1 MCSLVCMH
9 GGGIPR
15 EENSCDI
22 KVEVGLT
29 GKRKKGT
36 GQRGLGS
43 TGDSKGGGGVTT
55 KNKYKTCMCEDVP
68 IKPMALCA
76 NPQRLII

>member
-1 MCSLVCMH
+1 MCSLMCMH

-36 GQRGLGS
+36 GQRGLGN
-43 TGDSKGGGGVTT
+43 TGDSRGGGGKGLGERQPRTNT
-55 KNKYKTCMCEDVP
+55 KHACVRMYP
-68 IKPMALCA
+68 
-76 NPQRLII
+76 